1 MPAILEQKIQSQHM
15 EIQSLLSENQ
25 RLAATHVAL
34 RQELASAQQE
44 MARLTAML
52 TGVQS
57 EKEAQ
62 IRSLIEKSAKLESEL
77 RSTENV
83 RQDLVQARADC
94 QKLHLHSQ
102 DLTQQVRT
110 TTQEL
115 QRARTDVQQ
124 IPILRGEMDNIRA
137 ELQRARTAFELEK
150 KVNAEQMEHRQA
162 MEQNLSA
169 MARDLEKLRTEAVNA
184 EKRARANSGNIVY
197 NGSYNGTDAAYGIVS
212 HYADGYGI
220 HSQKQNLV
228 KNSRSAL
235 HVGLLLIYSSYNS

>member
-1 MPAILEQKIQSQHM
+1 MFVL
-15 EIQSLLSENQ
+15 
-25 RLAATHVAL
+25 
-34 RQELASAQQE
+34 
-44 MARLTAML
+44 
-52 TGVQS
+52 GVQS

-137 ELQRARTAFELEK
+137 ELQRARCLPGHLDFLCYCYLYLWIRDTGVFGPIFI
-150 KVNAEQMEHRQA
+150 KVIV
-162 MEQNLSA
+162 
-169 MARDLEKLRTEAVNA
+169 DLFDICEVR
-184 EKRARANSGNIVY
+184 
-197 NGSYNGTDAAYGIVS
+197 
-212 HYADGYGI
+212 
-220 HSQKQNLV
+220 
-228 KNSRSAL
+228 
-235 HVGLLLIYSSYNS
+235 